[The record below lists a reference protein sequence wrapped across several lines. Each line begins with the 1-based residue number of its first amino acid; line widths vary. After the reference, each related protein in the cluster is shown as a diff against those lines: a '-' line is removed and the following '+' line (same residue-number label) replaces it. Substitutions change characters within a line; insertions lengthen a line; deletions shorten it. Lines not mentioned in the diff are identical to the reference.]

1 MIRFAR
7 TDRPFPARCSHRV
20 SPQEVLSVSVA
31 ASVASPCAYQ
41 LPAKGATLLK
51 AVTVARGLKNELPKT
66 SNKRQIPLGEE
77 MTMKVDYDDVLSG
90 KSPDP
95 PLQEGG
101 VSIVRQS
108 FF

>member
-1 MIRFAR
+1 M
-7 TDRPFPARCSHRV
+7 
-20 SPQEVLSVSVA
+20 
-31 ASVASPCAYQ
+31 
-41 LPAKGATLLK
+41 
-51 AVTVARGLKNELPKT
+51 ARGLKNELPKT

-95 PLQEGG
+95 PLQEIG
-101 VSIVRQS
+101 VFIVRQS